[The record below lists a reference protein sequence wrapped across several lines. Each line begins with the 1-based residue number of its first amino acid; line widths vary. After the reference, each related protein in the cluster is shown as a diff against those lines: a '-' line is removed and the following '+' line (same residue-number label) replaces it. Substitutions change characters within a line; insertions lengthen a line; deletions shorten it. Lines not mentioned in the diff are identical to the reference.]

1 MHVKVVRNFGGNSV
15 ATSSDCPVPA
25 NTVPS
30 SQSAQP
36 RLLLLSSGVRD
47 HDWACERL
55 GDDAWLI
62 TCSGEETLLADALA
76 DMKLRWGVPDRVVP
90 LDGRSI
96 PLAARLRATLGL
108 PARPTESAPRDRR
121 ETHRRAVA
129 AGLRTVQLL
138 DRAALEDWDFRTPV
152 IAKPVV
158 RGEAGIRRLTSS
170 YDLGDL
176 DPDVDMLFEEWVIA
190 PVCHVEGIAV
200 DGRIVAARLFYYVG
214 PGAGRVPVTNQ
225 IALARLT
232 EAAADVVA
240 GLALPDGAFHVELF
254 DLPTNPMLLDVL
266 VPLAPV
272 EDRARTKSCVAS
284 RAPQRARA
292 GVPATDPRLA
302 LDAFRFTSA

>member
-1 MHVKVVRNFGGNSV
+1 M
-15 ATSSDCPVPA
+15 ATSSDRPVSADPVSA
-25 NTVPS
+25 DTVR
-30 SQSAQP
+30 P

-55 GDDAWLI
+55 GADAWLI

-76 DMKLRWGVPDRVVP
+76 EMNLRWGRPDRVVP
-90 LDGRSI
+90 LDARSI

-108 PARPTESAPRDRR
+108 PCAATESAPLDRR
-121 ETHRRAVA
+121 ESHRRAVA

-138 DRAALEDWDFRTPV
+138 DRVALEDWDFRTPV
-152 IAKPVV
+152 IAKPVA
-158 RGEAGIRRLTSS
+158 RCDAGIRRLTSFD
-170 YDLGDL
+170 DLADL
-176 DPDVDMLFEEWVIA
+176 DPDADVLFEEWVIA

-200 DGRIVAARLFYYVG
+200 DGRIVASRLFYYVG

-225 IALARLT
+225 VAQARLT

-240 GLALPDGAFHVELF
+240 GLSLPDGAFHIELF

-266 VPLAPV
+266 VPFAPV
-272 EDRARTKSCVAS
+272 EDRSRAKSCVAS

-292 GVPATDPRLA
+292 AVVAPDPRLA
-302 LDAFRFTSA
+302 LDAFRFTAA